1 MMSNL
6 PRFNCY
12 KSYINEKSD
21 TLNTKG
27 ENLEIQNRGKNSF
40 QEVKMMDSALL
51 FYVNGKKVEDS
62 NVDPEETLL
71 YYLRVRLKNL
81 NMK

>member
-1 MMSNL
+1 
-6 PRFNCY
+6 
-12 KSYINEKSD
+12 
-21 TLNTKG
+21 
-27 ENLEIQNRGKNSF
+27 
-40 QEVKMMDSALL
+40 MMDSALL